1 LERTFTITKHP
12 KIVGNWRKRFH
23 HCTFSAKKQVATG
36 IVRGA
41 FEFQGQNV
49 QQLLEPMFLKVYGQR
64 LKNKLSLM

>member
-1 LERTFTITKHP
+1 LEQTSTITIP
-12 KIVGNWRKRFH
+12 KIVGETGGKDFIAH
-23 HCTFSAKKQVATG
+23 SSANPKQVATG

-49 QQLLEPMFLKVYGQR
+49 QQLQDLMLPKVYGR